1 MENSDDSDAIDLQEC
16 LSDVNKKINLLR
28 EDVKDHM
35 NSHYVQ
41 LQSVMSNNTNLQVQ
55 AEKLLEDVKDLQL
68 RLDTQIKREVAAL
81 TEELKKMKDTL
92 EESNMLVDHVNKLLI
107 IDTELSAVQSKK
119 AKNNSYLQIM
129 KHLDTARKYLEQEC
143 GDIEYLDIYKTIS
156 ETITLWYSDSYKEV
170 TKAWEESVNIKYL
183 EMDGNTKTTLL
194 SVSDDQAEVQNILM
208 TLSLLGELPRRIS
221 LFANSL
227 YKEILVTITENHSTP
242 IREIK
247 SGSTILVVSS
257 NVKGAATNS
266 KLETNFP
273 DYAQVLH
280 NLTKAFEFLQETL
293 DYEINEETRFLKE
306 VGGYIGEKFITLL
319 NESCLTHTIP
329 RKRQELEAYSNVIK
343 EILRFDKLLKDMQF
357 LDSTNNTLKR
367 YGGNIEELFLN
378 KTIEIYLDSARTIM
392 KKNLGEMIEIE
403 PKEIKEEELEKAE
416 GGTSIVL
423 DQISLGIF
431 QFPKCYISKSV
442 EELVLLIK
450 EVLKEIVTDRQ
461 INSDSA
467 LRLFSTA
474 RDMLMVFRL
483 AAIYHKKNV
492 ENLPQQAALLYNNLM
507 YLATKAMTLHLEFRE
522 QYPPCLVQNM
532 ALFVDLVHPLRTSAV
547 QVLDLQ
553 VSKQQAVIVDT
564 IKQAGFSSLSEC
576 EKLGDNTKKCLK
588 QCLYQLSFLKNMWHG
603 VLPSQTYCKIMG
615 QLCYIFIEE
624 IISNVLATKDI
635 TADTTLE
642 LAAVFDSI
650 QKDVPSLFT
659 EPKEVHRYVK
669 NWTKFS
675 ELVYVLSGTLTEIE
689 ERWAD
694 GKGPL
699 ANEFTPVQLK
709 HLIKAL
715 FQTSDRRAA
724 VLAAIN

>member
-1 MENSDDSDAIDLQEC
+1 DAVDLQEC
-16 LSDVNKKINLLR
+16 LNDVSKKINVLR
-28 EDVKDHM
+28 EEVKDHM

-41 LQSVMSNNTNLQVQ
+41 LQSVMSNNTNLHVQ
-55 AEKLLEDVKDLQL
+55 AGKLLEDVKDLQL
-68 RLDTQIKREVAAL
+68 RLDTQMKREVAAL

-92 EESNMLVDHVNKLLI
+92 DESNMLVDHVNKLLI

-119 AKNNSYLQIM
+119 VKSNNHLQIM
-129 KHLDTARKYLEQEC
+129 KHLDTARKYLEKEC
-143 GDIEYLDIYKTIS
+143 ADIEYLDIYKTIS

-194 SVSDDQAEVQNILM
+194 SVSDDRVEVQNILM

-227 YKEILVTITENHSTP
+227 YKEILVTIIEKHSTP
-242 IREIK
+242 IKEVK
-247 SGSTILVVSS
+247 SGSLVLVVSS
-257 NVKGAATNS
+257 NVKSASDSQTEYNP
-266 KLETNFP
+266 P

-280 NLTKAFEFLQETL
+280 NLTKAFEYLQETL
-293 DYEINEETRFLKE
+293 DYEIDEDTKFLKE
-306 VGGYIGEKFITLL
+306 VGAYIGEKFINFLDDK
-319 NESCLTHTIP
+319 CLTCTIP
-329 RKRQELEAYSNVIK
+329 RKRQELEAFSLVIK
-343 EILRFDKLLKDMQF
+343 EILKFDELLGEMQF
-357 LDSTNNTLKR
+357 LESSNDTLKR
-367 YGGNIEELFLN
+367 YGGSIEELFLN

-392 KKNLGEMIEIE
+392 KKNLQDMTEIE
-403 PKEIKEEELEKAE
+403 PKEIKEEEMENADCR
-416 GGTSIVL
+416 TSVVL

-431 QFPKCYISKSV
+431 QFPKCCISKSA
-442 EELVLLIK
+442 EELILLIRD
-450 EVLKEIVTDRQ
+450 VLTEIVTDRQ
-461 INSDSA
+461 MNSDSA
-467 LRLFSTA
+467 LKLFSTA

-483 AAIYHKKNV
+483 AAIYHKKSV
-492 ENLPQQAALLYNNLM
+492 ESLPQQAALLHNNLM
-507 YLATKAMTLHLEFRE
+507 YLANKAMTLHLEYRE

-532 ALFVDLVHPLRTSAV
+532 AIFVDLVHPLRTSAV
-547 QVLDLQ
+547 QVLDQQ
-553 VSKQQAVIVDT
+553 VNKQQFLIVDV
-564 IKQAGFSSLSEC
+564 IKKAGFSSLSEC
-576 EKLGDNTKKCLK
+576 ENLSDNTKKCLK
-588 QCLYQLSFLKNMWHG
+588 QCLYQLSFLKNVWHG

-615 QLCYIFIEE
+615 QLCYLFIEE
-624 IISNVLATKDI
+624 IISKILLTKDI

-642 LAAVFDSI
+642 LAVVFGSI
-650 QKDVPSLFT
+650 QEDVPLLFP

-675 ELVYVLSGTLTEIE
+675 ELVYVLGGTLTEIE

-699 ANEFTPVQLK
+699 ANEFTAIQLK

-724 VLAAIN
+724 VLASIN